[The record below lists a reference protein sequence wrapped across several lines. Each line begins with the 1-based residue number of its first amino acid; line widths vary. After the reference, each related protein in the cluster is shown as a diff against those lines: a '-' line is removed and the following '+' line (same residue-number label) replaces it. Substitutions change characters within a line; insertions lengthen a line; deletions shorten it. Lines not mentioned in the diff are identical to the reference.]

1 MKERFELKF
10 DDKNNL
16 IVYKWSNPDRP
27 AIGCVQISH
36 GLSEHITRYEDFAN
50 FLVSKGFTVIGDDH
64 YQHGESCKD
73 LSKLGKVEEY
83 DFIDAMIKSLHL
95 VREEFANDFQGIT
108 CLFSH
113 SMGSITAQE
122 YIQKYPNDF
131 QKVILSGTDVGDL
144 RYLFLQWIT
153 SLSIKKN
160 DCITSSKFVH
170 NITFGN
176 FQKKFS
182 EDSKFNWLSKNM
194 ENIKKSKKI
203 EIERISNLKR
213 CLYEDWKNEYIT
225 KEEYLEYKQK
235 YEKDIK
241 RIKEIVENL
250 DKQKEKQ
257 EEIINGN
264 SLWIEN
270 FKVHKNI
277 TELDRDIITELID
290 YIEIHEDEK
299 ITIHFMQEKEPFD
312 LRKLR

>member
-131 QKVILSGTDVGDL
+131 QKVILSGTDHQPENPLRVQVQRHERQAPDRHCHLRLFVG
-144 RYLFLQWIT
+144 
-153 SLSIKKN
+153 
-160 DCITSSKFVH
+160 
-170 NITFGN
+170 
-176 FQKKFS
+176 
-182 EDSKFNWLSKNM
+182 
-194 ENIKKSKKI
+194 
-203 EIERISNLKR
+203 
-213 CLYEDWKNEYIT
+213 
-225 KEEYLEYKQK
+225 
-235 YEKDIK
+235 
-241 RIKEIVENL
+241 
-250 DKQKEKQ
+250 
-257 EEIINGN
+257 
-264 SLWIEN
+264 
-270 FKVHKNI
+270 
-277 TELDRDIITELID
+277 
-290 YIEIHEDEK
+290 
-299 ITIHFMQEKEPFD
+299 
-312 LRKLR
+312 RKAGTLAC